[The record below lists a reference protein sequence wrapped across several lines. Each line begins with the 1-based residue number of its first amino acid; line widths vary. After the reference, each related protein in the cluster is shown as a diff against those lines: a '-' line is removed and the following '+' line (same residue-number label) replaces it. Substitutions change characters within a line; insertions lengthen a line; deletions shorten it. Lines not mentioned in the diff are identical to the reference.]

1 MPETGAKWTQEKL
14 TDLQFLVETGGS
26 CKIQLQNS
34 PEISQHCRLTYRKGA
49 LCFLYP
55 EDIWV
60 GGDVAI
66 RVEGSVRF
74 AN

>member
-26 CKIQLQNS
+26 CKIQLQNLAGN
-34 PEISQHCRLTYRKGA
+34 LTTLQADLSKRGFM
-49 LCFLYP
+49 LP
-55 EDIWV
+55 IP

>member
-26 CKIQLQNS
+26 CKIQLQNLAGN
-34 PEISQHCRLTYRKGA
+34 LTTLQADLSKRGFM
-49 LCFLYP
+49 LPIP